1 MTCLSQAHLKYIR
14 LKRCKV
20 TNKRGK
26 YKMKACFY
34 FYFRAEVTY
43 RKLQKFRLN
52 EQEGN
57 YISKHITV
65 YL

>member
-1 MTCLSQAHLKYIR
+1 MLESSTSKIHPF
-14 LKRCKV
+14 KRCKV